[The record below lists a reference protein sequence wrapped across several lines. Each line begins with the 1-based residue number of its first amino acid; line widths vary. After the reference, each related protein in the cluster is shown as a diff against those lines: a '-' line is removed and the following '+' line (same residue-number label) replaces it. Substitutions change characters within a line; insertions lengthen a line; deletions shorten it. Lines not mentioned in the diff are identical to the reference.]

1 MPNAGTSENQRSRR
15 GLALVPDT
23 EAPDANLRVTDA
35 VSERTRRSNE
45 YLRSQYGP
53 VSVVTDA
60 SSRVGSEFAR
70 QLAEA
75 GLSLALVAKQRSKL
89 EPLIR
94 ELQERFEA
102 SPEVVEL
109 DLLADTAIDQLLA
122 RTSQLDVGLVVLGA
136 STITA
141 GAFTTNEL
149 QAETELI
156 TLSAVRPMQLAHHYA
171 SRVVDRQ
178 RGGIILLTSA
188 VGPQPAPYLA
198 NYAATK
204 AYVSALG
211 QALSYELHHS
221 GVDVTVLSS
230 GPIGDPRAT
239 PEDAIDLTRL
249 PLLVTDPRDVVAS
262 ALNGL
267 GRSPLVIPRRA
278 NKLLDL
284 GTRLFLP
291 RPLRTRLVGWALRKA
306 LSPESRT
313 HATSR

>member
-1 MPNAGTSENQRSRR
+1 VPNAGTSENQRSRR

-35 VSERTRRSNE
+35 VSER
-45 YLRSQYGP
+45 P

-230 GPIGDPRAT
+230 GPVNGHRFLPIGGH
-239 PEDAIDLTRL
+239 LF
-249 PLLVTDPRDVVAS
+249 
-262 ALNGL
+262 
-267 GRSPLVIPRRA
+267 SPLMAMFSPRWWPRISPPTEV
-278 NKLLDL
+278 LL
-284 GTRLFLP
+284 
-291 RPLRTRLVGWALRKA
+291 
-306 LSPESRT
+306 
-313 HATSR
+313 